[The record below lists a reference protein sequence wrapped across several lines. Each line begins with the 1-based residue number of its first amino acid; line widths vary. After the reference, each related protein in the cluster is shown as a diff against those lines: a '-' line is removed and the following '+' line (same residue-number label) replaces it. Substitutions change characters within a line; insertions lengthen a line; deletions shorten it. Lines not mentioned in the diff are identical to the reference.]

1 MNKTWKRQ
9 VFRHTALYTAILM
22 FSHTGGGG
30 GAQAQTQTQTHKY
43 AIVMNGQNLPEVKW
57 GQDYK
62 KLAQKSNERQF
73 THTTNFHI
81 KKNVT
86 LSFNNIDE
94 VVAEKKDVVVF
105 GTATYLP
112 PYGKVSGFDADKLKK
127 RGDALGWIKTTKP
140 GLVGYSY
147 EGVTCQNN
155 YNNASSGCPELIYKT
170 QFSFGQQGLKK
181 KTTGGL
187 DIAEDKSR
195 DNSPIYKLQDYPGLG
210 VSFNLSSESLVK
222 SIKYNKIISSF
233 SEGVTQQNGTQ
244 NQHKDKNLVYTT
256 GDYQYKNK
264 YSSRYVGQNE
274 HSAIAF
280 YLNAKL
286 HLLDKKNIKNIAQGK
301 TVNLGTLKSYVEPTA
316 EWKNKR
322 QNYFQGN
329 WTFEDKGT
337 VSVKLKL
344 PEVKAGRCVNK
355 NNPNPNAKA
364 PSPALTAPAL
374 WFGPVQNGKVQMYS
388 ASVSTYPDSSSS
400 QIFLQNLSRKDDT
413 SKPGRYSLKPLST
426 SEIKSKEPNFTGRQ
440 TIIRLDGRVQQI
452 KLGQSNN
459 EVVGFN
465 GNSNNATFGIVSEG
479 SFMPDTSEWKK
490 VLLPWTVRVFA
501 DDSKFKEF
509 NKEEKDNKPKY
520 SQKYRSRDNG
530 KRERNLG
537 DIVNSPI
544 VAVGGYLATSANDGM
559 VHIFKKGNGGDE
571 RNYSLKLSYIPG
583 TMPRKD
589 IENKDS
595 TLAKELRA
603 FAEKGYVGD
612 RYGVDGGFVLR
623 QVNLNGKDHVF
634 MFGAMGFGGRGAYA
648 LDLTKADGSDPTKA
662 SLFDVKDNGNNGN
675 NGNNRVELGY
685 TVGTPQIGKT
695 HNGKYAAFLASGYAT
710 KKIDDP
716 TNKTALY
723 VYDLENNGNLIKKI
737 EVKDGKGGLSS
748 PTLVDKD
755 LDGTVDIAYAGDRGG
770 KMYRFDLSGQSPD
783 QWTVR
788 PIFEGTKPITSA
800 PAISQLKDK
809 RVVIFGTGS
818 DLSEEDV
825 DNMEEQYI
833 YGIFDDDT
841 ATTGTVNFSGSGG
854 GLLEQVLSRDNDNK
868 TLFLTDYKRS
878 DGSGSK
884 GWVVKLKDG
893 QRVTVKPTV
902 VLRTAF
908 VTIRKYNDGGCGAE
922 TAILGIN
929 TADGG
934 KLTKKSA
941 RPIVPDANKDVAQYS
956 GHKQTTKGKSIP
968 IGCMQKG
975 NEIVCPNGYV
985 YDKPVNVRYLDE
997 KKTDGFST
1005 TADGDAGGSGI
1016 DPAGKRSGKNNR
1028 CFSQKG
1034 VRTLLMNDLDSLDIT
1049 GPTCGMKR
1057 ISWREVF
1064 Y

>member
-1 MNKTWKRQ
+1 
-9 VFRHTALYTAILM
+9 
-22 FSHTGGGG
+22 
-30 GAQAQTQTQTHKY
+30 
-43 AIVMNGQNLPEVKW
+43 
-57 GQDYK
+57 
-62 KLAQKSNERQF
+62 
-73 THTTNFHI
+73 
-81 KKNVT
+81 
-86 LSFNNIDE
+86 
-94 VVAEKKDVVVF
+94 
-105 GTATYLP
+105 
-112 PYGKVSGFDADKLKK
+112 
-127 RGDALGWIKTTKP
+127 
-140 GLVGYSY
+140 
-147 EGVTCQNN
+147 
-155 YNNASSGCPELIYKT
+155 
-170 QFSFGQQGLKK
+170 
-181 KTTGGL
+181 
-187 DIAEDKSR
+187 
-195 DNSPIYKLQDYPGLG
+195 
-210 VSFNLSSESLVK
+210 
-222 SIKYNKIISSF
+222 
-233 SEGVTQQNGTQ
+233 
-244 NQHKDKNLVYTT
+244 
-256 GDYQYKNK
+256 
-264 YSSRYVGQNE
+264 
-274 HSAIAF
+274 
-280 YLNAKL
+280 
-286 HLLDKKNIKNIAQGK
+286 
-301 TVNLGTLKSYVEPTA
+301 
-316 EWKNKR
+316 
-322 QNYFQGN
+322 
-329 WTFEDKGT
+329 
-337 VSVKLKL
+337 
-344 PEVKAGRCVNK
+344 
-355 NNPNPNAKA
+355 
-364 PSPALTAPAL
+364 
-374 WFGPVQNGKVQMYS
+374 MYS

-400 QIFLQNLSRKDDT
+400 RIYLQNLKRKTD
-413 SKPGRYSLKPLST
+413 SNRPGRYSLADLSA
-426 SEIKSKEPNFTGRQ
+426 SDIQSKEPTFTSRQ
-440 TIIRLDGRVQQI
+440 TIIRLDGGVRHIQ
-452 KLGQSNN
+452 LDRNN
-459 EVVGFN
+459 EVTSFN
-465 GNSNNATFGIVSEG
+465 GDNGTFGIVNEG
-479 SFMPDTSEWKK
+479 SVVPESNEWKK
-490 VLLPWTVRVFA
+490 VLLPWTVRGFA
-501 DDSKFKEF
+501 DDSKFKAF
-509 NKEEKDNKPKY
+509 NKEKNNDNKPKY
-520 SQKYRSRDNG
+520 SQRYRIRENGNNG
-530 KRERNLG
+530 KRDLG

-544 VAVGGYLATSANDGM
+544 VAVGEYLATSANDGM
-559 VHIFKKGNGGDE
+559 VHIFKKGNGGDA
-571 RNYSLKLSYIPG
+571 RDYSLKLSYIPG

-589 IENKDS
+589 IQSQDS

-623 QVNLNGKDHVF
+623 QVNNLNGQDRVF

-648 LDLTKADGSDPTKA
+648 LDLTKADGNDPTKA

-710 KKIDDP
+710 KEI
-716 TNKTALY
+716 TSGENKTALY
-723 VYDLENNGNLIKKI
+723 VYDLENNNGTPIAKI
-737 EVKDGKGGLSS
+737 EVPNGKGGLSS

-755 LDGTVDIAYAGDRGG
+755 LDGTIDIAYAGDRGG
-770 KMYRFDLSGQSPD
+770 KMYRFDLSSQSPD

-818 DLSEEDV
+818 DLSEDDV
-825 DNMEEQYI
+825 DKMDEQYI

-841 ATTGTVNFSGSGG
+841 ETTGNVKVDLKGLGG
-854 GLLEQVLSRDNDNK
+854 GLLEQHLTQEDK

-878 DGSGSK
+878 DGSGNK

-908 VTIRKYNDGGCGAE
+908 VTIHKYTGNDKCGAE

-941 RPIVPDANKDVAQYS
+941 RPIVPDANTKVAQYS
-956 GHKQTTKGKSIP
+956 GDKKTSSGKSIP

-1057 ISWREVF
+1057 ISWREIF

>member
-1 MNKTWKRQ
+1 MNEGNQLEVKGNGQYSTIKDKDRE
-9 VFRHTALYTAILM
+9 REYTY
-22 FSHTGGGG
+22 HQGRGGGG
-30 GAQAQTQTQTHKY
+30 GS
-43 AIVMNGQNLPEVKW
+43 V
-57 GQDYK
+57 
-62 KLAQKSNERQF
+62 
-73 THTTNFHI
+73 
-81 KKNVT
+81 
-86 LSFNNIDE
+86 SFNNSDE
-94 VVAEKKDVVVF
+94 LVSRQSGTAVF

-112 PYGKVSGFDADKLKK
+112 PYGKVSGFDERKLKE
-127 RGDALGWIKTTKP
+127 RTNALNWIHTTHP
-140 GLVGYSY
+140 GLIGYSY
-147 EGVTCQNN
+147 AGVVCRDST
-155 YNNASSGCPELIYKT
+155 GCPKLVYKT
-170 QFSFGQQGLKK
+170 QFTFGNSGLAKK
-181 KTTGGL
+181 ANGGGL
-187 DIAEDKSR
+187 DIYVDKSR
-195 DNSPIYKLQDYPGLG
+195 DNSPIYKLKDHPWLG
-210 VSFNLSSESLVK
+210 VSFNLGSENTVKNSKSS
-222 SIKYNKIISSF
+222 NKLISSF
-233 SEGVTQQNGTQ
+233 SEDNNNQTIVSTTEGSPISLGDQQREHTAV
-244 NQHKDKNLVYTT
+244 VY
-256 GDYQYKNK
+256 
-264 YSSRYVGQNE
+264 
-274 HSAIAF
+274 

-286 HLLDKKNIKNIAQGK
+286 HLLDKKQIQNITDK
-301 TVNLGTLKSYVEPTA
+301 TVQLGVLKPSIDV
-316 EWKNKR
+316 R
-322 QNYFQGN
+322 QQKGAN
-329 WTFEDKGT
+329 WLSFWASWDIKDTGQIP
-337 VSVKLKL
+337 VKLGL
-344 PEVKAGRCVNK
+344 QQVKAGRCINK
-355 NNPNPNAKA
+355 PNPNPNKKDL
-364 PSPALTAPAL
+364 SPALTAPAL
-374 WFGPVQNGKVQMYS
+374 WFGPVKDGKAEMYS

-400 QIFLQNLSRKDDT
+400 RIFLQNLERKTD
-413 SKPGRYSLKPLST
+413 PGRPGRHSLKPLSDT
-426 SEIKSKEPNFTGRQ
+426 QIKSREPNFTGRQ
-440 TIIRLDGRVQQI
+440 TVIRLDKGVHQI
-452 KLGQSNN
+452 KLKGN
-459 EVVGFN
+459 EVEGFKGNN
-465 GNSNNATFGIVSEG
+465 GNDTFGIVREG
-479 SFMPDTSEWKK
+479 SFTPDASEWKK
-490 VLLPWTVRVFA
+490 VLLPWTVRA
-501 DDSKFKEF
+501 SNDDGQFNTF
-509 NKEEKDNKPKY
+509 NKKENNGKPTY
-520 SQKYRSRDNG
+520 SQKYRSRDNS
-530 KRERNLG
+530 KRERDLG

-559 VHIFKKGNGGDE
+559 VHIFKQSGGDE

-589 IENKDS
+589 IQSQDS

-623 QVNLNGKDHVF
+623 QVELSGKKHVF

-648 LDLTKADGSDPTKA
+648 LDLSKIDSNNPTA
-662 SLFDVKDNGNNGN
+662 VSLFDVKHDNNGKNSN
-675 NGNNRVELGY
+675 NSVQLGY

-695 HNGKYAAFLASGYAT
+695 HDGKYAAFLASGYAT

-723 VYDLENNGNLIKKI
+723 VYDLENNGTLIRKI

-770 KMYRFDLSGQSPD
+770 SMYRFDLSGQDPN
-783 QWTVR
+783 QWSVR
-788 PIFEGTKPITSA
+788 TIFSGNKPITSA

-809 RVVIFGTGS
+809 RVVIFGTGN
-818 DLSEEDV
+818 DLSEDDV
-825 DNMEEQYI
+825 DNTDEQYI

-841 ATTGTVNFSGSGG
+841 ATTGSVNFSGSGG

-884 GWVVKLKDG
+884 GWMVKLQPG

-941 RPIVPDANKDVAQYS
+941 RPIVPEANQAVAQYS
-956 GHKQTTKGKSIP
+956 GHKQTAKGKSIP

-1016 DPAGKRSGKNNR
+1016 DPAGKRAGKNNR

-1049 GPTCGMKR
+1049 GPMCGMKR

>member
-1 MNKTWKRQ
+1 MNKTLKRQ
-9 VFRHTALYTAILM
+9 VFRHTALYAAILM

-30 GAQAQTQTQTHKY
+30 AQAQTSKY
-43 AIVMNGQNLPEVKW
+43 AIIMNERNQLEVKQE
-57 GQDYK
+57 GSYSTLREKDRKREYTYH
-62 KLAQKSNERQF
+62 NHRQGGGS
-73 THTTNFHI
+73 
-81 KKNVT
+81 V
-86 LSFNNIDE
+86 SFNNSDE
-94 VVAEKKDVVVF
+94 LVSRQSGTAVF

-112 PYGKVSGFDADKLKK
+112 PYGKVSGFDADGLEK
-127 RGDALGWIKTTKP
+127 RNNAAGWIRTTRIA
-140 GLVGYSY
+140 LAGYSY
-147 EGVTCQNN
+147 ANVICRSNT
-155 YNNASSGCPELIYKT
+155 GCPQLVYKT
-170 QFSFGQQGLKK
+170 RFSFGQQGLKK
-181 KTTGGL
+181 KTNGRL
-187 DIAEDKSR
+187 DIDEDKSR
-195 DNSPIYKLQDYPGLG
+195 DGSPIYKLKDYPWLG
-210 VSFNLSSESLVK
+210 VSFNLGSKNTVKNSQSSSSL
-222 SIKYNKIISSF
+222 ISSF
-233 SEGVTQQNGTQ
+233 SEDNN
-244 NQHKDKNLVYTT
+244 NQTIVSTT
-256 GDYQYKNK
+256 EGHPISLGD
-264 YSSRYVGQNE
+264 GQRE
-274 HSAIAF
+274 HTAMAY

-286 HLLDKKNIKNIAQGK
+286 HLLDKKGIKDITDK
-301 TVNLGTLKSYVEPTA
+301 TVQLGVLKPSIDV
-316 EWKNKR
+316 R
-322 QNYFQGN
+322 QRQGAN
-329 WTFEDKGT
+329 WLSFWAKWDIKDNGQIP
-337 VSVKLKL
+337 VKLGL
-344 PEVKAGRCVNK
+344 QQVKAGRCINK
-355 NNPNPNAKA
+355 DNPNPKSKA

-374 WFGPVQNGKVQMYS
+374 WFGPVKDGKAEMYS

-400 QIFLQNLSRKDDT
+400 RIYLQNLKRKTDPG
-413 SKPGRYSLKPLST
+413 KPGRHSLETLT
-426 SEIKSKEPNFTGRQ
+426 ENDIKSREPNFTGRQ
-440 TIIRLDGRVQQI
+440 TIIRLNGGVREI
-452 KLGQSNN
+452 KLDKNN
-459 EVVGFN
+459 TEVVNFN
-465 GNSNNATFGIVSEG
+465 GNDGNNDTFGIVKDLGVE
-479 SFMPDTSEWKK
+479 PDTSEWKK
-490 VLLPWTVRVFA
+490 VLLPWTVRA
-501 DDSKFKEF
+501 SNNDNQFKTF
-509 NKEEKDNKPKY
+509 NQEEKDGKPKY
-520 SQKYRSRDNG
+520 SQKYRSRDNNG
-530 KRERNLG
+530 NRDLG

-559 VHIFKKGNGGDE
+559 VHIFKKGNGGDAH
-571 RNYSLKLSYIPG
+571 NYSLKLSYIPG

-589 IENKDS
+589 IENKES

-603 FAEKGYVGD
+603 FAEKSYVGD

-623 QVNLNGKDHVF
+623 QYKDRVF

-648 LDLTKADGSDPTKA
+648 LDLTKADGSDPTA
-662 SLFDVKDNGNNGN
+662 VSLFDVKHDNNGKNSN
-675 NGNNRVELGY
+675 NSVQLGY

-695 HNGKYAAFLASGYAT
+695 HNDKYAAFLASGYAT

-723 VYDLENNGNLIKKI
+723 VYDLENNGTLIRKI

-770 KMYRFDLSGQSPD
+770 NMYRFDLSSQSPD

-818 DLSEEDV
+818 DLSEDDV
-825 DNMEEQYI
+825 DNNDMQSI
-833 YGIFDDDT
+833 YGIFDNDT
-841 ATTGTVNFSGSGG
+841 AAGNANANLSGLGG
-854 GLLEQVLSRDNDNK
+854 GLLEQKLTQEDR

-884 GWVVKLKDG
+884 GWVVNLQPG

-908 VTIRKYNDGGCGAE
+908 VTIRKYKDNGCGAE

-941 RPIVPDANKDVAQYS
+941 RPIVPADNTAVAQYS
-956 GHKQTTKGKSIP
+956 GHKQTAKGKSIP
-968 IGCMQKG
+968 IGCMEKNG
-975 NEIVCPNGYV
+975 GTVCPNGYV

-1016 DPAGKRSGKNNR
+1016 DPDGKRAGKNNR

-1064 Y
+1064 F

>member
-30 GAQAQTQTQTHKY
+30 GQAQAQTQTHKY
-43 AIVMNGQNLPEVKW
+43 AIVLNAQKLPEVKW
-57 GQDYK
+57 GSSYTSLGHKDK
-62 KLAQKSNERQF
+62 DLQF
-73 THTTNFHI
+73 THTSNFGI
-81 KKNVT
+81 KKNII
-86 LSFNNIDE
+86 LSFNNTDE
-94 VVAEKKDVVVF
+94 VVAEKKDAVVF
-105 GTATYLP
+105 GAATYLP
-112 PYGKVSGFDADKLKK
+112 PYGKVSGFDDKRLTERKNAV
-127 RGDALGWIKTTKP
+127 DWIGTTKP

-147 EGVTCQNN
+147 EDVTCN
-155 YNNASSGCPELIYKT
+155 SSNCPEVSYKT
-170 QFSFGQQGLKK
+170 QFTFDKHQLAKK
-181 KTTGGL
+181 KTDNKL
-187 DIAEDKSR
+187 DIYEDKSR
-195 DNSPIYKLQDYPGLG
+195 DNSPIYKLPDYPGLG
-210 VSFNLSSESLVK
+210 VSFNLSGESTVKPKRLSQLV
-222 SIKYNKIISSF
+222 SSF
-233 SEGVTQQNGTQ
+233 SEDVTQQNGA
-244 NQHKDKNLVYTT
+244 NSPYKDKNLVYTT
-256 GDYQYKNK
+256 DDYRNQGNHNHQDK
-264 YSSRYVGQNE
+264 
-274 HSAIAF
+274 HHAIIF

-286 HLLDKKNIKNIAQGK
+286 HLLDKKQIKNIAQGK
-301 TVNLGTLKSYVEPTA
+301 TFNLGTLKPRIDLTEA
-316 EWKNKR
+316 WKNR
-322 QNYFQGN
+322 NGGFFNNGN
-329 WTFEDKGT
+329 WTFEDKGE
-337 VSVKLKL
+337 VSVKLSL
-344 PEVKAGRCVNK
+344 PQVKAGRCINK
-355 NNPNPNAKA
+355 ANPNPKSKA

-374 WFGPVQNGKVQMYS
+374 WFGAGQDGKAEMYS

-400 QIFLQNLSRKDDT
+400 RIFLQNLKRKNDPN
-413 SKPGRYSLKPLST
+413 KPGRYSLADLSA
-426 SEIKSKEPNFTGRQ
+426 SEIKSKEPTFTGRQ
-440 TIIRLDGRVQQI
+440 TVIRLDGGVHEI
-452 KLGQSNN
+452 KLDRSN
-459 EVVGFN
+459 EATGLN
-465 GNSNNATFGIVSEG
+465 GNDGKNDTFGIVSEG
-479 SFMPDTSEWKK
+479 SFMPDDSEWKK
-490 VLLPWTVRVFA
+490 VLLPWTVRGFA

-509 NKEEKDNKPKY
+509 NKEEKNNDNKPKY
-520 SQKYRSRDNG
+520 SQKYRSRDSS
-530 KRERNLG
+530 KHERNLG

-623 QVNLNGKDHVF
+623 QVNNLNGQDRVF

-648 LDLTKADGSDPTKA
+648 LDLTKAENGNPTA
-662 SLFDVKDNGNNGN
+662 VSLFDVKNDDKNNNG
-675 NGNNRVELGY
+675 VKLGY

-695 HNGKYAAFLASGYAT
+695 HDGKYAAFLASGYAT
-710 KKIDDP
+710 KDINS
-716 TNKTALY
+716 TENQTALY
-723 VYDLENNGNLIKKI
+723 VYDLENNNGTPIAKI
-737 EVKDGKGGLSS
+737 EVTGGKGGLSS

-770 KMYRFDLSGQSPD
+770 SMYRFDLSGNDPTKWSAR
-783 QWTVR
+783 T
-788 PIFEGTKPITSA
+788 IFQGTKPITSA

-818 DLSEEDV
+818 DLSEDDV
-825 DNMEEQYI
+825 DNTDEQHI

-841 ATTGTVNFSGSGG
+841 ATTGSVNFSGTGG
-854 GLLEQVLSRDNDNK
+854 GLLEQHLTQENK

-884 GWVVKLKDG
+884 GWMVKLQPG

-908 VTIRKYNDGGCGAE
+908 VTIHKYTGTDKCGAE

-941 RPIVPDANKDVAQYS
+941 RPIVPAANSKVAQYS
-956 GHKQTTKGKSIP
+956 GDKKTSSGKSIP
-968 IGCMQKG
+968 IGCMEKDNG
-975 NEIVCPNGYV
+975 IVCPNGYV

-1049 GPTCGMKR
+1049 GPMCGMKR

>member
-1 MNKTWKRQ
+1 MNKTLKRR
-9 VFRHTALYTAILM
+9 VFRHTALYAAILM

-30 GAQAQTQTQTHKY
+30 AQAQTRQY
-43 AIVMNGQNLPEVKW
+43 AIIMNEGNQPEVQWNGSYSIK
-57 GQDYK
+57 DKDRKREY
-62 KLAQKSNERQF
+62 
-73 THTTNFHI
+73 THHNHSRGGSS
-81 KKNVT
+81 V
-86 LSFNNIDE
+86 SFNNSDE
-94 VVAEKKDVVVF
+94 LVSQQSGTAVF

-112 PYGKVSGFDADKLKK
+112 PYGKVSGFDADGLNK
-127 RGDALGWIKTTKP
+127 RGNAAGWIRTTRIA
-140 GLVGYSY
+140 LAGYSY
-147 EGVTCQNN
+147 EGVVCRSGT
-155 YNNASSGCPELIYKT
+155 GCPKLVYKT
-170 QFSFGQQGLKK
+170 RFSFDNPDLVKNAGR
-181 KTTGGL
+181 L
-187 DIAEDKSR
+187 DRHTDPSR
-195 DNSPIYKLQDYPGLG
+195 ENSPIYKLKDYPWLG
-210 VSFNLSSESLVK
+210 VSFNLGAEGTTKDGKTINKLV
-222 SIKYNKIISSF
+222 SSF
-233 SEGVTQQNGTQ
+233 DEKNSSN
-244 NQHKDKNLVYTT
+244 NNLVYTT
-256 GDYQYKNK
+256 EGRDISLGDWQREKTAMAY
-264 YSSRYVGQNE
+264 
-274 HSAIAF
+274 

-286 HLLDKKNIKNIAQGK
+286 HLLDKKGIKDITNK
-301 TVNLGTLKSYVEPTA
+301 TVQLGVLRPSIDVRLQRNTGLAGLLNFWASWDIKDNGQIP
-316 EWKNKR
+316 
-322 QNYFQGN
+322 
-329 WTFEDKGT
+329 
-337 VSVKLKL
+337 VKLGL
-344 PEVKAGRCVNK
+344 PEVKAGRCINK
-355 NNPNPNAKA
+355 ANPNPKA
-364 PSPALTAPAL
+364 QALSPALTAPAL
-374 WFGPVQNGKVQMYS
+374 WFGAGQDGKAEMYS

-400 QIFLQNLSRKDDT
+400 RIFLQNLKRKNDPN
-413 SKPGRYSLKPLST
+413 KPGRYSLADLSA
-426 SEIKSKEPNFTGRQ
+426 SDIQSKEPSFTSRQ
-440 TIIRLDGRVQQI
+440 TIIRLDGGVHEI
-452 KLGQSNN
+452 KLDRSN
-459 EVVGFN
+459 EATGLN
-465 GNSNNATFGIVSEG
+465 GNDGKNDTFGIVSEG

-490 VLLPWTVRVFA
+490 VLLPWTVRA
-501 DDSKFKEF
+501 SNDDGQFNTF
-509 NKEEKDNKPKY
+509 NKEENNGKPKY
-520 SQKYRSRDNG
+520 SQKYRSRDSS
-530 KRERNLG
+530 KHERNLG

-559 VHIFKKGNGGDE
+559 VHIFKKGNGVDE

-583 TMPRKD
+583 TMPRQYFD
-589 IENKDS
+589 NDTSALKDS

-623 QVNLNGKDHVF
+623 QVEWKGQNRVF
-634 MFGAMGFGGRGAYA
+634 MFGAMGLGGRGAYA
-648 LDLTKADGSDPTKA
+648 LDLTKAENGDPTA
-662 SLFDVKDNGNNGN
+662 VSLFDVKNDKNKGNNSA
-675 NGNNRVELGY
+675 ELGY

-695 HNGKYAAFLASGYAT
+695 HDGKYAAFLASGYAT
-710 KKIDDP
+710 KTIDSTD
-716 TNKTALY
+716 NKTALY
-723 VYDLENNGNLIKKI
+723 VYDLESSGTLIKKI
-737 EVKDGKGGLSS
+737 DVPGGKGGLSS

-770 KMYRFDLSGQSPD
+770 SMYRFDLKDWSVRTIFSGN
-783 QWTVR
+783 
-788 PIFEGTKPITSA
+788 KPITSA

-825 DNMEEQYI
+825 LNTDEQYI

-841 ATTGTVNFSGSGG
+841 AASNVDVKLKGLGG
-854 GLLEQVLSRDNDNK
+854 GLLEQVLEQKDK

-878 DGSGSK
+878 DGSGNK

-908 VTIRKYNDGGCGAE
+908 VTIRKYKDNGCGAE

-941 RPIVPDANKDVAQYS
+941 RPIVPDTNTAVAQYS
-956 GHKQTTKGKSIP
+956 GHKKGTNGKSIP

-1016 DPAGKRSGKNNR
+1016 DPDGKRAGKNNR

-1064 Y
+1064 F